1 MRNNK
6 IEEKIAMIPIIYKI
20 LHENIQSRKN
30 DFENFKYGE
39 NIKQYY
45 RTYKGDKNKPI
56 IFFIHGGGWWHGSP
70 KTSSCIGK
78 FFYDLGYNVVL
89 PAYRLVPLYKYPTQI
104 DDVFMALKDYL
115 LKEND
120 IENKKIIVIGFS
132 AGGELAANIVFNVN
146 KQKEFGINSDIF
158 KGLITLAGVLD
169 FEKCKSKHSITLI
182 ENYIGKDNSFKEMNP
197 INLLKESNNI
207 PTLCLHGN
215 KDPLINLENSISFVD
230 KVNSL
235 NGNAKLKILDKKH
248 HSDIISLVI
257 NKGEKESKII
267 LDFIED
273 IWRS

>member
-1 MRNNK
+1 MINNK

-78 FFYDLGYNVVL
+78 FFNDLGYNVVL

-104 DDVFMALKDYL
+104 DDVFMSLKDYL

>member
-1 MRNNK
+1 MISDRL
-6 IEEKIAMIPIIYKI
+6 EEKIVMIPIMYKI
-20 LHENIQSRKN
+20 LSKNIESRKN
-30 DFENFKYGE
+30 NFENFKYGE

-45 RTYKGDKNKPI
+45 RVYKGDKNKPI

-78 FFYDLGYNVVL
+78 FFNDLGYNVVL

-115 LKEND
+115 SKEKD

-132 AGGELAANIVFNVN
+132 AGGELATNIVFNLK
-146 KQKEFGINSDIF
+146 KQEEFGINNDIF

-169 FEKCKSKHSITLI
+169 FEKCTSKHSINLI
-182 ENYIGKDNSFKEMNP
+182 ENYIGRENSFEEKNP
-197 INLLKESNNI
+197 INLLEEYIDI
-207 PTLCLHGN
+207 PVLCVHGN

-230 KVNSL
+230 KINRL
-235 NGNAKLKILDKKH
+235 DGNAKLKILDGKH

-257 NKGEKESKII
+257 NEGEQESKII

-273 IWRS
+273 IWKN

>member
-1 MRNNK
+1 MINNR
-6 IEEKIAMIPIIYKI
+6 IEEKVAMIPIMYKV
-20 LHENIQSRKN
+20 LYENIRSRRN
-30 DFENFKYGE
+30 NFENFKYGE

-78 FFYDLGYNVVL
+78 FFNDLGYSVVL
-89 PAYRLVPLYKYPTQI
+89 PAYRLAPLYKHPTQI
-104 DDVFMALKDYL
+104 DDVFMVLKDYL
-115 LKEND
+115 SKEND
-120 IENKKIIVIGFS
+120 IKNKEIIVIGFS
-132 AGGELAANIVFNVN
+132 AGGELAANIVFNVK
-146 KQKEFGINSDIF
+146 KQKEFGINSDVF

-169 FEKCKSKHSITLI
+169 FEKCTSKHSITLI
-182 ENYIGKDNSFKEMNP
+182 ENYIGKDSSFKEMNP

-230 KVNSL
+230 KINSL
-235 NGNAKLKILDKKH
+235 NGNAKLIILDGKY

-273 IWRS
+273 IWKN